1 MNWWLVKFKSQH
13 CIEKER
19 KMQKVGQEGTERQ
32 TDFVDKLVHTAV
44 VNNYNDESGS
54 LHSIALSRST
64 YLEIPED
71 QDKN

>member
-1 MNWWLVKFKSQH
+1 
-13 CIEKER
+13 
-19 KMQKVGQEGTERQ
+19 MQKVGQEGTERQ